1 MLDNKSLEV
10 EQYGEIMSKKPAD
23 KNFKI
28 FLGSVLLIGAA
39 IAATAILNRT
49 TSSKGT
55 QDVRA
60 RASVTSLMRMTAIIA
75 AVDESAG
82 TATVNSIQF
91 ASSAPK
97 NLQALASQGGEWT
110 VTAAGNTNLASLRP
124 GNRVEMQVNP
134 TSFNIAEHAL
144 VAQAITAIR

>member
-1 MLDNKSLEV
+1 MKKKS
-10 EQYGEIMSKKPAD
+10 AD
-23 KNFKI
+23 KSFQI
-28 FLGSVLLIGAA
+28 FLVSVFLIGAA

-49 TSSKGT
+49 TSSKGS

-75 AVDESAG
+75 AMNESDG
-82 TATVNSIQF
+82 TITVNSIQF

-110 VTAAGNTNLASLRP
+110 VTVAGNTNLAGLRP
-124 GNRVEMQVNP
+124 GSRIEMQVNP
-134 TSFNIAEHAL
+134 ASFNIAEHSL
-144 VAQAITAIR
+144 VAQAITATR

>member
-1 MLDNKSLEV
+1 M
-10 EQYGEIMSKKPAD
+10 QKKPAD
-23 KNFKI
+23 KSFQI

-60 RASVTSLMRMTAIIA
+60 RASVTSLMRLTAIIA

-91 ASSAPK
+91 AGSAPS

-110 VTAAGNTNLASLRP
+110 VKAAGNTNLAVLRP
-124 GNRVEMQVNP
+124 GNRVELQVNP
-134 TSFNIAEHAL
+134 SSFNIAEHSL
-144 VAQAITAIR
+144 VAQLITVIR

>member
-1 MLDNKSLEV
+1 MP
-10 EQYGEIMSKKPAD
+10 KKHAD
-23 KNFKI
+23 KSFQI
-28 FLGSVLLIGAA
+28 FLVSVLLIGAA

-49 TSSKGT
+49 TSSQST

-60 RASVTSLMRMTAIIA
+60 RASVTSLMRLTAIIA

-110 VTAAGNTNLASLRP
+110 VTAAGNTNLAVLRP

-134 TSFNIAEHAL
+134 TSFNIAEHSL
-144 VAQAITAIR
+144 TAQAITAIR